1 MPEPTV
7 RELLLADLDELVP
20 AIQRSLDAVQAITDQ
35 LELDRAPACRIAVSV
50 TRAAIDE
57 IQLPAH
63 ARPIS
68 EGGR

>member
-1 MPEPTV
+1 
-7 RELLLADLDELVP
+7 
-20 AIQRSLDAVQAITDQ
+20 
-35 LELDRAPACRIAVSV
+35 VSV

-57 IQLPAH
+57 IQLRAH